1 MKMLRVGDQGQER
14 PAAIDEQGHI
24 RDLSSLVD
32 DIQPSSLSP
41 ESIARL
47 QQVDLT
53 TLPKIDP
60 SKRIG
65 ACISNVGKLV
75 CIGLN
80 YSDHAE
86 EAGMAIPNE
95 PIVFMKA
102 TSAICGPYDVL
113 EIPKGSTKT
122 DWEVELGVVIGSRA
136 KYITEDEVD
145 LYIAGYCVA
154 NDLSEREF
162 QLERLGS
169 WDKGKSHDT
178 FAPLG
183 PYLVTKDEICDPQ
196 NLALWTKVNGNRVQS
211 GNTATMVFSLKQIIA
226 YLSRFMTLEP
236 GDVVLTGTPP
246 GVGMGHKPATYL
258 SDGDI
263 VEVGISD
270 LGEQRQV
277 CQQV

>member
-196 NLALWTKVNGNRVQS
+196 NLALWTNVNGNRVQS

>member
-1 MKMLRVGDQGQER
+1 MKMLRIGDQGQER

-122 DWEVELGVVIGSRA
+122 DWEVELGVVIGSSA

-236 GDVVLTGTPP
+236 GDVILTGTPP

>member
-258 SDGDI
+258 CDGDI